1 MTLQW
6 YEGAEV
12 HAIGADYDRMYQSG
26 GAGMARAA
34 SPRVP
39 PGSFA
44 LSNSAAGNPLVT
56 PSLGVQNT
64 WFVGI
69 GMTESAADDVVF
81 SFRKAGVEQCY
92 LKRID
97 QTGNLFKLAIMRG
110 AVEVDITTDTY
121 DSTIW
126 HYFELKVVVRTGTN
140 GSYELRHNEVTV
152 ASLTGSSVNLAE
164 GGSDGADIFGFA
176 PVGKSDDIY
185 ILDDQGS
192 VNNTFLGDSAV
203 YEILPDGDGDVTDWT
218 TSTGSSH
225 FDLVNNLGVEYVSSD
240 TNTQK
245 DLFDFAA
252 LPTTGLGA
260 IFGLMTVPTCRMEAV
275 GSRTLKPVFR
285 NAADAEGDGANFV
298 VTGVAS
304 LDYPVIMELNPV
316 SSSAWTKTD
325 IDDGQLGVEV
335 VS

>member
-1 MTLQW
+1 MTLVW

-12 HAIGADYDRMYQSG
+12 HATGTDFDRMYQSG
-26 GAGMARAA
+26 GAGMSRTAD
-34 SPRVP
+34 PRVP
-39 PGSFA
+39 PGVYS
-44 LSNSAAGNPLVT
+44 LSNASAAAPLVT

-69 GMTESAADDVVF
+69 GLKGSASDDVVF

-97 QTGNLFKLAIMRG
+97 QTGDLFKLAIYRG
-110 AVEVDITTDTY
+110 AVEVDISTETW

-126 HYFELKVVVRTGTN
+126 HFFEFKAVVRNGVN
-140 GSYELRHNEVTV
+140 GSYELRHNEVNI
-152 ASLTGSSVNLAE
+152 ASMTGSGVNLAE
-164 GGSDGADIFGFA
+164 GGTDGADVFGFA
-176 PVGKSDDIY
+176 PFGSSDDIY
-185 ILDDQGS
+185 ILNDQGT

-203 YEILPDGDGDVTDWT
+203 QEILPDGDGDVTDWT
-218 TSTGSSH
+218 TSTGMTH
-225 FDLVNNLGVEYVSSD
+225 YTLINNLGAEYVKSD

-245 DLFDFAA
+245 ELFDFEA

-260 IFGLMTVPTCRMEAV
+260 IFGVMTLPTCKMEAV
-275 GSRTLKPVFR
+275 GSRTLKPKFR

-298 VTGVAS
+298 VSGTAS
-304 LDYPVIMELNPV
+304 LDYPAIMEISPV
-316 SSSAWTKTD
+316 SAVAWTKTE
-325 IDDGQLGVEV
+325 IDGGQLGLEV